1 MRKNILSTLS
11 INAKKGVINVLYI
24 LLQKKKKKKKKS
36 EKKTTGKTGFNLA
49 LFIKKLSY
57 Y

>member
-24 LLQKKKKKKKKS
+24 LPLPKKKKKS

>member
-24 LLQKKKKKKKKS
+24 LLQKKKKKS